1 MVQQSKSKIKSNSI
15 APTDFRPVTSFLS
28 KVRNYFRSKP
38 RKIDPSKYT
47 EEVRAAKL
55 NKALH
60 KAQAQ
65 IQLHRYMR

>member
-1 MVQQSKSKIKSNSI
+1 MAAQTSSTTKTNAL
-15 APTDFRPVTSFLS
+15 APTNFRLVTNFLG
-28 KVRNYFRSKP
+28 KLKNFFNSKP

-55 NKALH
+55 RMALH

-65 IQLHRYMR
+65 MQMHRYMM